1 MSAVFLA
8 GGGGVGGF
16 GYRLWFGV
24 DELSSD
30 VGCLKIMEFIL
41 DLLDLNFDLAAIKY
55 II

>member
-1 MSAVFLA
+1 MFLA

-16 GYRLWFGV
+16 GYRLGYPFGV

>member
-1 MSAVFLA
+1 MFLA

-16 GYRLWFGV
+16 GYRLGYRFGV